1 MSQSTLTNPA
11 KESKE
16 LWGIDYQY
24 LLSEWK
30 QMFASGGTVVKD
42 IWSGTTVA
50 FLALPPNLALAIA
63 AGVEPNVG
71 ITTGIVAG
79 IIGALLGGQRFAVTG
94 PAAAMAVVLVEISQ
108 TYGIGGIWLVCM
120 MAGVLQLLAGVF
132 KLGRLISFIPMP
144 VIVGFATAIGALVF
158 FNAIDDFL
166 GLPSVRIAHPGV
178 QLPVHNLLPQFILDL
193 SDIYQRCFV
202 HQEMNFAAIGLGFL
216 TLAIAYLLPRLT
228 RAVPAQLVGIVVAT
242 LVAALLHL
250 NVPVIRDISAI
261 SNLVPS
267 PHLPEIPWRE
277 FFVLF
282 PTAITVFMLGS
293 IESLLSASVADGMT
307 GSSKHHSNQELIGQG
322 IANVVVPF
330 FGGIP
335 VTGVIARTAV
345 NIRAGART
353 RLSAIIHSLVLM
365 VLIFLFSKQAEQI
378 PLASL
383 AAILMLTGIRLIEWD
398 AVREIWRVSR
408 AEGYVVVATTIA
420 AVAINLT
427 AGVFIGLVFA
437 CALFIR
443 QMSDVNFTPGAG
455 ENVDVIDI
463 PTCNYVRTYVVDG
476 PLFFGAAERFIEN
489 IMVLDTVKVIILHM
503 KAARV
508 MDLTGV
514 ETLLSIQHQLHRHGG
529 KLVLAELPAQ
539 PLALLDRTSA
549 LETIGKDNIFSD
561 YKTAVLTVNN
571 DLLNGSCKSCAVRD
585 GKGPKDCR
593 LRNAL
598 LDESSPMARQLEAL
612 KSTPTRTSDAG
623 LEWLFSID
631 SVGEIPKILRD
642 TPIETLLLGQNTGEI
657 QNRPANVAE
666 IVIGMCIDF
675 RKSLSIPRDWAF
687 ILRREGANMDG
698 AEFAV
703 ALALSKGVRHMALIA
718 HNSCAMSNTAHHRDA
733 FVTVLSEKYDW
744 KREQATEFFDNH
756 ARSHDIGNEID
767 FVLQEANRL
776 SNMFPGLM
784 VVPILLRVEDD
795 RLYLIYDWLV
805 THAKDDLI
813 MRKLSVRDT
822 GEFRTITS

>member
-1 MSQSTLTNPA
+1 MNQFTAKSPA
-11 KESKE
+11 TE

-24 LLSEWK
+24 LFSEWK
-30 QMFASGGTVVKD
+30 QMFSSGGTVVKD
-42 IWSGTTVA
+42 VWAGTTVA
-50 FLALPPNLALAIA
+50 LLALPLNLALAIA

-79 IIGALLGGQRFAVTG
+79 IIGALLGGQRLAVTG
-94 PAAAMAVVLVEISQ
+94 PAAAMAVVLVELSQ
-108 TYGIGGIWLVCM
+108 TYGIGAIWLVCM
-120 MAGVLQLLAGVF
+120 IAGLLQLLAGVC

-166 GLPSVRIAHPGV
+166 GLPSGRIAHSGA
-178 QLPVHNLLPQFILDL
+178 QLPVQHLLPQFIVDL

-202 HQEMNFAAIGLGFL
+202 HQEMNFAAIGLGVL
-216 TLAIAYLLPRLT
+216 TLLIAYFLPRVT
-228 RAVPAQLVGIVVAT
+228 RAIPAQLVAISVAT
-242 LVAALLHL
+242 LVAAFMHL
-250 NVPVIRDISAI
+250 KVPVIRDISTIA
-261 SNLVPS
+261 NLVPF
-267 PHLPEIPWRE
+267 PHVPDIPWRD

-307 GSSKHHSNQELIGQG
+307 GSTKHHSNQELIGQG
-322 IANVVVPF
+322 LANIVVPF

-353 RLSAIIHSLVLM
+353 RLAAVIHSLVLM
-365 VLIFLFSKQAEQI
+365 ALIFLFAKQAEQI

-408 AEGYVVVATTIA
+408 AEGYVVIATTVA

-443 QMSDVNFTPGAG
+443 QMSDVSLTPSAG
-455 ENVDVIDI
+455 ENEDVVDV

-489 IMVLDTVKVIILHM
+489 IMVLDTVKAVILHM

-514 ETLLSIQHQLHRHGG
+514 ETLLSIQHQLRRHGG

-539 PLALLDRTSA
+539 PLALLDRTNA

-571 DLLNGSCKSCAVRD
+571 DLLAGSCKACSIRD

-598 LDESSPMARQLEAL
+598 LDESSPMARMLEAL
-612 KSTPTRTSDAG
+612 KSTPTRSSDAG

-631 SVGEIPKILRD
+631 SLGDIPKILQD

-657 QNRPANVAE
+657 QDRPANVAE

-698 AEFAV
+698 AEFAI

-718 HNSCAMSNTAHHRDA
+718 HNSCAMSNTAQHRDA
-733 FVTVLSEKYDW
+733 FVEVLGEKYGW
-744 KREQATEFFDNH
+744 NREQATEFFDNH

-776 SNMFPGLM
+776 AALFPGLI
-784 VVPILLRVEDD
+784 VVPILFRVEDD

-805 THAKDDLI
+805 AHAKDDSI
-813 MRKLSVRDT
+813 MRKLGLRDT
-822 GEFRTITS
+822 GGFRTIKS

>member
-1 MSQSTLTNPA
+1 MREAAPA
-11 KESKE
+11 GPGRDF
-16 LWGIDYQY
+16 WAIDYQY
-24 LLSEWK
+24 LFSEWK
-30 QMFASGGTVVKD
+30 QMFSSGSSVVKD
-42 IWSGTTVA
+42 LWAGTTVA
-50 FLALPPNLALAIA
+50 LVALPLNLAFAVA
-63 AGVEPNVG
+63 AGVEPSVG

-94 PAAAMAVVLVEISQ
+94 PAAAMAVVLVEVSQ
-108 TYGIGGIWLVCM
+108 TYGIGGIWMVCLV
-120 MAGVLQLLAGVF
+120 AGLLQLLAGIF
-132 KLGRLISFIPMP
+132 RLGRLISFIPMP

-158 FNAIDDFL
+158 FNAVDDFL
-166 GLPSVRIAHPGV
+166 GLPSARIAHLGV
-178 QLPVHNLLPQFILDL
+178 AVSAHKFLPQFLIDL
-193 SDIYQRCFV
+193 SDIWTRCFV
-202 HQEMNFAAIGLGFL
+202 HQEVNFAAIGLGVL
-216 TLAIAYLLPRLT
+216 TLLIAYFLPRFT
-228 RAVPAQLVGIVVAT
+228 RAIPGQLVAVVVT
-242 LVAALLHL
+242 TMVASFLHL
-250 NVPVIRDISAI
+250 NVPVIKDIAAI
-261 SNLVPS
+261 SHLVPA
-267 PHLPEIPWRE
+267 PALPQMPWQD
-277 FFVLF
+277 FFILF

-293 IESLLSASVADGMT
+293 IDSLLSASVADGMT

-322 IANVVVPF
+322 VANMIVPF

-335 VTGVIARTAV
+335 VTGVIVRTAV

-353 RLSAIIHSLVLM
+353 RLAAIIHSLVLM
-365 VLIFLFSKQAEQI
+365 ALIFVFAEQTGQI
-378 PLASL
+378 PLSAL

-408 AEGYVVVATTIA
+408 SEAYVVLATTIA

-437 CALFIR
+437 CGIFIS
-443 QMSDVNFTPGAG
+443 QMSEVSLSPSSDG
-455 ENVDVIDI
+455 ENDDLVDI

-489 IMVLDTVKVIILHM
+489 IIVLDTVKVIILHM

-514 ETLLSIQHQLHRHGG
+514 ETLLSIRHQLRRHGG

-539 PLALLDRTSA
+539 PLALLDKTNA
-549 LETIGKDNIFSD
+549 LETIGKNNVFSD

-571 DLLNGSCKSCAVRD
+571 DLLNSSCKSCAIKE

-598 LDESSPMARQLEAL
+598 LDESSPMARMLEAL
-612 KSTPTRTSDAG
+612 KATPTRSEEAG
-623 LEWLFSID
+623 LEWLFPVD
-631 SVGEIPKILRD
+631 SAGEIPLILRD
-642 TPIETLLLGQNTGEI
+642 TPIETLLLGQNLGEI
-657 QNRPANVAE
+657 QVRPANMAE

-698 AEFAV
+698 AEFAI

-718 HNSCAMSNTAHHRDA
+718 HNSCAMSNTALHRDA
-733 FVTVLSEKYDW
+733 FVAVLCEKYNW
-744 KREQATEFFDNH
+744 KRPQAVEFFDNH

-767 FVLQEANRL
+767 FVLQEAHRL
-776 SNMFPGLM
+776 SSLFPGLM
-784 VVPILLRVEDD
+784 VVPILFRVEDD
-795 RLYLIYDWLV
+795 RLYLIYDWLIAN
-805 THAKDDLI
+805 AKDDAI
-813 MRKLSVRDT
+813 MRKLTLRDT
-822 GEFRTITS
+822 GGFRTIKS

>member
-1 MSQSTLTNPA
+1 MEQAVPANP
-11 KESKE
+11 KKE
-16 LWGIDYQY
+16 LLGIDYQY
-24 LLSEWK
+24 LFSEWK
-30 QMFASGGTVVKD
+30 QMFASESTVVKD
-42 IWSGTTVA
+42 IWAGATVA
-50 FLALPPNLALAIA
+50 LVALPLNLALAIG
-63 AGVEPNVG
+63 AGVEPSVG
-71 ITTGIVAG
+71 ITTGIIAG
-79 IIGALLGGQRFAVTG
+79 IVGSLFGGQRLAVTG

-108 TYGIGGIWLVCM
+108 TYGIGGIWMVCLV
-120 MAGVLQLLAGVF
+120 AGALQLLAGMF

-144 VIVGFATAIGALVF
+144 VTVGFATAIGSLVF
-158 FNAIDDFL
+158 FNALDDFL
-166 GLPSVRIAHPGV
+166 GLPSKRIAHVGEM
-178 QLPVHNLLPQFILDL
+178 PVPAHNLLPQFLVDL
-193 SDIYQRCFV
+193 SDIWHRCVV
-202 HQEMNFAAIGLGFL
+202 HQEMNWQAIMLGV
-216 TLAIAYLLPRLT
+216 LALLIAYFLPRLT
-228 RAVPAQLVGIVVAT
+228 RAIPGQLVAIVVTTMLAT
-242 LVAALLHL
+242 FLHL
-250 NVPVIRDISAI
+250 NVPVIKDVATI
-261 SNLVPS
+261 SNLMPG
-267 PHLPEIPWRE
+267 PAWPQLPWQD
-277 FFVLF
+277 FFILF

-307 GSSKHHSNQELIGQG
+307 GSSKHHSNQELVGQG
-322 IANVVVPF
+322 IANMVVPF

-353 RLSAIIHSLVLM
+353 RLAGVIHSLVLM
-365 VLIFLFSKQAEQI
+365 TLIFLFAKQAEQI
-378 PLASL
+378 PLAAL

-408 AEGYVVVATTIA
+408 PEGYVVIATTIA
-420 AVAINLT
+420 AVAVNLT
-427 AGVFIGLVFA
+427 AGVFVGLVFA

-443 QMSDVNFTPGAG
+443 QMSDVNLTPSAADN
-455 ENVDVIDI
+455 EMVIDI

-489 IMVLDTVKVIILHM
+489 IIVLDTVKVIILHM

-514 ETLLSIQHQLHRHGG
+514 ETLLSIQHQLRRHGG

-539 PLALLDRTSA
+539 PLALLDKTSA
-549 LETIGKDNIFSD
+549 LETIGKNNVFSD

-571 DLLNGSCKSCAVRD
+571 DLLSSNCKSCAIKE

-598 LDESSPMARQLEAL
+598 LDESSPMARMLETL
-612 KSTPTRTSDAG
+612 KATPTRSDEAG
-623 LEWLFSID
+623 LEWLFPVD
-631 SVGEIPKILRD
+631 SPGEIPKMLQN
-642 TPIETLLLGQNTGEI
+642 TPIETLLLGQNLGEI
-657 QNRPANVAE
+657 QVRPSNMAE

-698 AEFAV
+698 AEFAI

-718 HNSCAMSNTAHHRDA
+718 HNSCAMSNTADHRDA
-733 FVTVLSEKYDW
+733 FVTVLSQKYNW
-744 KREQATEFFDNH
+744 NREQALDFFDNH

-776 SNMFPGLM
+776 SALFPGLM
-784 VVPILLRVEDD
+784 VVPILFRVEDD
-795 RLYLIYDWLV
+795 RLYLIYDWLIAN
-805 THAKDDLI
+805 AKDDSI
-813 MRKLSVRDT
+813 MRKLKLRDT
-822 GEFRTITS
+822 GGFRPISN